1 MGKSAVIRFY
11 AYLVRVLV
19 AFDVFVNVLA
29 LGEND
34 ETISAR
40 IGRAYNRN
48 KWWGRVG
55 EVVLDNIE
63 TGHSEHAIL
72 HDLERAEEI
81 AEIERKENLT

>member
-1 MGKSAVIRFY
+1 MTRFWR
-11 AYLVRVLV
+11 YLVRCAT
-19 AFDVFVNVLA
+19 AFDVFVNVCC
-29 LGEND
+29 LGNQD